1 MKKSPCVAFLFD
13 TLLVESNHLGSF
25 ILEIKRSLIR
35 VNPSGASLI
44 SPQVIYYL
52 GFKPEIPSRKSSDL
66 I

>member
-35 VNPSGASLI
+35 VNPSGASNKKAH
-44 SPQVIYYL
+44 
-52 GFKPEIPSRKSSDL
+52 F
-66 I
+66 